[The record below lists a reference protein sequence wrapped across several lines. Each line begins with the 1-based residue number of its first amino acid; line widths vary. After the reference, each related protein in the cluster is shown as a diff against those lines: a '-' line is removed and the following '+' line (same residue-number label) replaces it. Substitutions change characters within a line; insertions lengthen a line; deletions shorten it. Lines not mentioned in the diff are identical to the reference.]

1 MLTHVITCFS
11 VVPQADIVIT
21 TYNLVQKE
29 VQLPKLLKS
38 DKSQQDKPAT
48 DEVLDIFLGVFF
60 TYFVISSAFSS
71 LRTYLTTSE

>member
-1 MLTHVITCFS
+1 MLTYVITCFRLS
-11 VVPQADIVIT
+11 QADIVIT